1 MILGTL
7 KKIFT
12 RITHKKL
19 KGLVENGAQIIDV
32 RPKKEFG
39 FGYIEESINIPLNE
53 LKNNLRNVKKD
64 HVIITCSE
72 NGDKSASAKVILKK
86 MGHQKV
92 YNAGPWLDLYK
103 AI

>member
-12 RITHKKL
+12 QRTHKKL

-32 RPKKEFG
+32 RPKKDFE

-53 LKNNLRNVKKD
+53 LKNNLRRIKKD

-72 NGDKSASAKVILKK
+72 NGYNSASAKDILEK

-92 YNAGPWLDLYK
+92 YNAGPWLDLYRV
-103 AI
+103 I